1 MLNSAIQSWIS
12 PIRNRLN
19 SRAGISQ
26 AICAL
31 TSLLSSAV
39 GPFALEGL
47 SFTKWILYTT
57 GFFLIQSFQRSIYL
71 DNHLLDNAGMQSR
84 RYWDASSWTPF
95 LILSVPLINFFA
107 LGYKLTS
114 LDLLLI
120 LSFYLSLLQDRFRYL
135 FLAENPKIPLIADL
149 LWLLSSAV
157 FLLTP
162 IVLSSIYLA
171 DVFLIQMFV
180 CPALGIIPLLLKAR
194 NLKQHK
200 AKLYKLDSATSKY
213 LGYIRFQ
220 FVFGAIVAMFF
231 SVYVVKHLSIEE
243 LKMYKI
249 IQTIISPYQSFAN
262 ILGISIY
269 ASRLEKSLSN
279 EFLSVMKF
287 CRHLFLLQVFC
298 SVINMVLYHIFRN
311 YIQVW
316 FSFSL
321 PEISLLGVALI
332 GPISM
337 LSAIPLSAFMR
348 RNRMGREILISGLMG
363 SLFLILLISNFNLDS
378 NLFGILFTLS
388 ASAFLTVVMSFLL
401 TAIKTRNGRILLN
414 VNN

>member
-1 MLNSAIQSWIS
+1 
-12 PIRNRLN
+12 
-19 SRAGISQ
+19 
-26 AICAL
+26 
-31 TSLLSSAV
+31 
-39 GPFALEGL
+39 
-47 SFTKWILYTT
+47 
-57 GFFLIQSFQRSIYL
+57 
-71 DNHLLDNAGMQSR
+71 
-84 RYWDASSWTPF
+84 
-95 LILSVPLINFFA
+95 
-107 LGYKLTS
+107 
-114 LDLLLI
+114 
-120 LSFYLSLLQDRFRYL
+120 
-135 FLAENPKIPLIADL
+135 LIADL

-157 FLLTP
+157 FLVTP
-162 IVLSSIYLA
+162 ILLSNIYLA

-194 NLKQHK
+194 ILKQHK

-231 SVYVVKHLSIEE
+231 SVYVVKHLSMEE

-269 ASRLEKSLSN
+269 ASRLEKSLNN
-279 EFLSVMKF
+279 EFLSVIKF
-287 CRHLFLLQVFC
+287 CRHLFLLQIFC
-298 SVINMVLYHIFRN
+298 SVITMAMYPIVRN

-316 FSFSL
+316 FSFTL
-321 PEISLLGVALI
+321 PEISLLIVALV

-363 SLFLILLISNFNLDS
+363 SLILILLISNFNLVS
-378 NLFGILFTLS
+378 NLLGILFTLS